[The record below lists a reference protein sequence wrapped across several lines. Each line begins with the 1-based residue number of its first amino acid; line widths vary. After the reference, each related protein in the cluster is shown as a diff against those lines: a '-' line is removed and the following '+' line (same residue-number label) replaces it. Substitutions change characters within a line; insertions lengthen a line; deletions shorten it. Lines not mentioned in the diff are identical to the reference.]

1 MLFLEIFHCHC
12 GLCIGL
18 CVTTSAMASW
28 ARRDG
33 GRRMILE
40 DPFMKLV
47 EKVRHARKDVAVW
60 EVGPEGVDRTETL
73 VDIFIGFLT
82 A

>member
-1 MLFLEIFHCHC
+1 
-12 GLCIGL
+12 
-18 CVTTSAMASW
+18 
-28 ARRDG
+28 
-33 GRRMILE
+33 MILE

-47 EKVRHARKDVAVW
+47 EKVRRHARKDVAVW